1 VKIET
6 KKKIVEDL
14 KGKFATTKV
23 IIVTDYKGL
32 NVAQMTELRRK
43 LSDAGVEYQVVKNT
57 LLTRAS
63 NGTDAELLN
72 DVFKGP
78 SGIALSFDDPVAPA
92 KVLTQF
98 AKDNQKLE
106 IKAGVMNGKL
116 MDLDAITALSK
127 LPSREELLAQV
138 LSAMNAVPA
147 GLVRALRIFPGGW
160 SMCSQRSRIRERR
173 HNQLSSLLGLTL
185 CKIEKTISEV

>member
-1 VKIET
+1 MWIRYLRFLWILERGCLLLVKIEK

-14 KGKFATTKV
+14 KEKFATTKV
-23 IIVTDYKGL
+23 VIVTDYKGL

-43 LSDAGVEYQVVKNT
+43 LSDADVEYQVVKNT

-63 NGTDAELLN
+63 KDTDAELLN

-106 IKAGVMNGKL
+106 IKAGVMNGKT
-116 MDLDAITALSK
+116 DGFGCDNGVV
-127 LPSREELLAQV
+127 QV
-138 LSAMNAVPA
+138 AVQR
-147 GLVRALRIFPGGW
+147 RASGTGAVCYERCTDRTCPGFSG
-160 SMCSQRSRIRERR
+160 CSQTDG
-173 HNQLSSLLGLTL
+173 Q
-185 CKIEKTISEV
+185 CA

>member
-1 VKIET
+1 MKIED

-14 KGKFATTKV
+14 KEKFATTKV
-23 IIVTDYKGL
+23 VIVTDYKGL
-32 NVAQMTELRRK
+32 NVAQMTELRRN
-43 LSDAGVEYQVVKNT
+43 LSEANVEFQVVKNT

-63 NGTDAELLN
+63 KDTDAELLA

-106 IKAGVMNGKL
+106 IKAGVMNGKR
-116 MDLDAITALSK
+116 MNLDAITALSK

-138 LSAMNAVPA
+138 LSTMNAVPT
-147 GLVRALRIFPGGW
+147 GLVRALADVP
-160 SMCSQRSRIRERR
+160 RR
-173 HNQLSSLLGLTL
+173 MVNVLNAIKDQ
-185 CKIEKTISEV
+185 KEAA

>member
-1 VKIET
+1 VKIAD
-6 KKKIVEDL
+6 KKQVVEDL
-14 KGKFATTKV
+14 KEKFATTKV

-43 LSDAGVEYQVVKNT
+43 LSEASVEYKVVKNT
-57 LLTRAS
+57 LLKRAS
-63 NGTDAELLN
+63 EGTDALLLA

-78 SGIALSFDDPVAPA
+78 SGIALSYDDPVAPA

-98 AKDNQKLE
+98 AKENDKLE
-106 IKAGVMNGKL
+106 IKAGVMDGKV
-116 MDLDAITALSK
+116 MDLNAITALSK

-147 GLVRALRIFPGGW
+147 GFVRALADVPRRMVNVL
-160 SMCSQRSRIRERR
+160 SAIRD
-173 HNQLSSLLGLTL
+173 Q
-185 CKIEKTISEV
+185 KTAA

>member
-1 VKIET
+1 MKIEN
-6 KKKIVEDL
+6 KKQIVEDL
-14 KGKFATTKV
+14 KEKFATTKV
-23 IIVTDYKGL
+23 VIVTDYKGL

-43 LSDAGVEYQVVKNT
+43 LNEANVEYKVVKNT
-57 LLTRAS
+57 LLKRAS
-63 NGTDAELLN
+63 EGTDAKLLT

-78 SGIALSFDDPVAPA
+78 SGIAFSFDDPVAPA

-98 AKDNQKLE
+98 AKDNDKLE
-106 IKAGVMNGKL
+106 IKAGVMDGKI

-147 GLVRALRIFPGGW
+147 GLVRALADVP
-160 SMCSQRSRIRERR
+160 RR
-173 HNQLSSLLGLTL
+173 MVNVLNAIKDQ
-185 CKIEKTISEV
+185 KEAA

>member
-1 VKIET
+1 MKIED
-6 KKKIVEDL
+6 KKQIVEDL

-23 IIVTDYKGL
+23 VIVTDYKGL

-43 LSDAGVEYQVVKNT
+43 LSEANVEYQVVKNT

-63 NGTDAELLN
+63 KDTDAELLAE
-72 DVFKGP
+72 VFKGP

-98 AKDNQKLE
+98 AKENDKLE
-106 IKAGVMNGKL
+106 IKAGVMSGKL

-127 LPSREELLAQV
+127 LPSREELLAKV
-138 LSAMNAVPA
+138 LSAMNAVPT
-147 GLVRALRIFPGGW
+147 GFVQALADVP
-160 SMCSQRSRIRERR
+160 RR
-173 HNQLSSLLGLTL
+173 MVNVLSAI
-185 CKIEKTISEV
+185 KDQKEAA

>member
-1 VKIET
+1 MNIED
-6 KKKIVEDL
+6 KKQVVENL
-14 KGKFATTKV
+14 KEKFATTKV
-23 IIVTDYKGL
+23 VIVTDYKGL

-43 LSDAGVEYQVVKNT
+43 LSEANVEYKVVKNT
-57 LLTRAS
+57 LLKRAS
-63 NGTDAELLN
+63 EGTDAMLLA

-98 AKDNQKLE
+98 AKDNAKLE
-106 IKAGVMNGKL
+106 IKAGVMDGKM

-147 GLVRALRIFPGGW
+147 GFVRALADVP
-160 SMCSQRSRIRERR
+160 RR
-173 HNQLSSLLGLTL
+173 MVNVLNAIKDQ
-185 CKIEKTISEV
+185 KAAA

>member
-72 DVFKGP
+72 AVFKGP

-138 LSAMNAVPA
+138 LSAMNAIPA
-147 GLVRALRIFPGGW
+147 GLVRALADVP
-160 SMCSQRSRIRERR
+160 RR
-173 HNQLSSLLGLTL
+173 MVNVLTAI
-185 CKIEKTISEV
+185 KDQKEAA

>member
-1 VKIET
+1 VKIEK

-14 KGKFATTKV
+14 KKQFATTKV
-23 IIVTDYKGL
+23 VIVTDYKGL

-147 GLVRALRIFPGGW
+147 GLVRALADIPRRMVNVLTAIKD
-160 SMCSQRSRIRERR
+160 QREAA
-173 HNQLSSLLGLTL
+173 
-185 CKIEKTISEV
+185 

>member
-1 VKIET
+1 MKIEE

-14 KGKFATTKV
+14 KEKFATTKV
-23 IIVTDYKGL
+23 VIVTDYKGL
-32 NVAQMTELRRK
+32 NVSQMTELRRN
-43 LSDAGVEYQVVKNT
+43 LSKANVEFQVVKNT

-63 NGTDAELLN
+63 KDTDAELLA

-106 IKAGVMNGKL
+106 IKAGVMNGKM
-116 MDLDAITALSK
+116 MDLDAIMALSK

-138 LSAMNAVPA
+138 LATMNAVPT
-147 GLVRALRIFPGGW
+147 GLVRALADVP
-160 SMCSQRSRIRERR
+160 RR
-173 HNQLSSLLGLTL
+173 MVNALNAIKDQ
-185 CKIEKTISEV
+185 KEAA

>member
-23 IIVTDYKGL
+23 VIVTDYKGL

-147 GLVRALRIFPGGW
+147 GLVRALADIPRRMVNVLTAIKD
-160 SMCSQRSRIRERR
+160 QREAA
-173 HNQLSSLLGLTL
+173 
-185 CKIEKTISEV
+185 

>member
-1 VKIET
+1 MKIET

-147 GLVRALRIFPGGW
+147 GLVRALADIPRRMVNVLTAIKD
-160 SMCSQRSRIRERR
+160 QREAA
-173 HNQLSSLLGLTL
+173 
-185 CKIEKTISEV
+185 

>member
-1 VKIET
+1 MKIED
-6 KKKIVEDL
+6 KKQIVEDL
-14 KGKFATTKV
+14 KGKLETTKV
-23 IIVTDYKGL
+23 VIVTDYKGL

-43 LSDAGVEYQVVKNT
+43 LSEANVEYKVVKNT
-57 LLTRAS
+57 LLKRAS
-63 NGTDAELLN
+63 EGTDAMMLA

-98 AKDNQKLE
+98 AKDNNKLE
-106 IKAGVMNGKL
+106 IKAGVMDGKL
-116 MDLDAITALSK
+116 LSLNDITALSK

-147 GLVRALRIFPGGW
+147 GLVRALADVP
-160 SMCSQRSRIRERR
+160 RR
-173 HNQLSSLLGLTL
+173 MLNVLTAI
-185 CKIEKTISEV
+185 KDQKAAA

>member
-1 VKIET
+1 MKIED

-14 KGKFATTKV
+14 KEKFATTKV
-23 IIVTDYKGL
+23 VIVTDYKGL
-32 NVAQMTELRRK
+32 NVAQMTELRRN
-43 LSDAGVEYQVVKNT
+43 LSEANVEFQVVKNT

-63 NGTDAELLN
+63 KDTDAELLA

-106 IKAGVMNGKL
+106 IKAGVMNGKR
-116 MDLDAITALSK
+116 MNLDAITALSK

-138 LSAMNAVPA
+138 LSTMNAVPA
-147 GLVRALRIFPGGW
+147 GLVRALADVP
-160 SMCSQRSRIRERR
+160 RR
-173 HNQLSSLLGLTL
+173 MVNVLNAIKDQ
-185 CKIEKTISEV
+185 KEAA